1 MNESSDF
8 GHFESEPANQP
19 KSSQDVFLELAERSQ
34 QVSYKLPC
42 KHFTWPLF
50 SVIRLG
56 IRRPA
61 FCPSYH
67 VADCMY
73 TYCTI
78 GTEFVEKETSGIAC
92 ATTH

>member
-50 SVIRLG
+50 SVI
-56 IRRPA
+56 
-61 FCPSYH
+61 
-67 VADCMY
+67 
-73 TYCTI
+73 
-78 GTEFVEKETSGIAC
+78 
-92 ATTH
+92 